1 MPLINFI
8 FSGTYYAV
16 ASNDPSPDRS
26 KFIKIIDF
34 FQSPKEL
41 IDDHEEKIVS
51 RKFQKVAF
59 LVWRHMLLHMHMLAH
74 AQINLGE

>member
-8 FSGTYYAV
+8 FPGTYYAV
-16 ASNDPSPDRS
+16 ASNDPSPDRLR
-26 KFIKIIDF
+26 FIKIIDF

-41 IDDHEEKIVS
+41 IDDHEEKIAP

-59 LVWRHMLLHMHMLAH
+59 LAWRHMQLHMQMPAH